1 MRPHLLFRYEQRSQ
15 QQQQPP
21 LRVPRPF
28 PFPIAL
34 IYEQF
39 IKAKVKFLVLSTPL
53 FPSFPPSP
61 STTYIFV
68 KELLLPRMT
77 ACGRKKG
84 EKGRKKSSLAV
95 SSALGVTI
103 SFFAP
108 EENRKA
114 RLGTRGDERE
124 GGSPPSSFP
133 TRISPLHPFG
143 CEIPTKLYPPSRPLS
158 H

>member
-1 MRPHLLFRYEQRSQ
+1 MTLHCSQPCGLIFFSAEQRR
-15 QQQQPP
+15 QQPLP
-21 LRVPRPF
+21 LLRVPGPF

-114 RLGTRGDERE
+114 RLGTCGDKRE
-124 GGSPPSSFP
+124 GGEPSFVVSHSNSPRAPVWV
-133 TRISPLHPFG
+133 
-143 CEIPTKLYPPSRPLS
+143 
-158 H
+158 